1 MNVLTTLVIAVEM
14 ETVCDCGPEV
24 SVPDIVQDDTV
35 VELTDAATTFI
46 DPLKDA
52 DAVPLEAV
60 TI

>member
-1 MNVLTTLVIAVEM
+1 MNVPTTLVIAVEIL
-14 ETVCDCGPEV
+14 TVCDCGPEV

-35 VELTDAATTFI
+35 VELTATTFI

-60 TI
+60 II

>member
-1 MNVLTTLVIAVEM
+1 M
-14 ETVCDCGPEV
+14 
-24 SVPDIVQDDTV
+24 PDMVHDDTV
-35 VELTDAATTFI
+35 VELIAAATTFI